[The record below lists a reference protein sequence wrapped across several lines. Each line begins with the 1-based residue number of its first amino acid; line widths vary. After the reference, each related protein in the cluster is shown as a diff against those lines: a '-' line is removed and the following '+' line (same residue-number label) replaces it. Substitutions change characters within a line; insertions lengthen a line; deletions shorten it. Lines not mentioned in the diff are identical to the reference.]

1 MSREQSFW
9 DLHFL
14 EIALVVAKVSKD
26 PSTKVGAVIVDPYTR
41 MIVSTGYNGFPRGV
55 NDAPE
60 RYNDR
65 PTKYALVVH
74 AEANAILNAP
84 RRPVDCTLFVT
95 LAPCAECAKLIIQS
109 GITRVVTFPALQE
122 RWTESHNTAVM
133 MFKEAGIKLEYIA
146 EDELGVQ

>member
-1 MSREQSFW
+1 MRTDLSEW
-9 DLHFL
+9 DLRFL
-14 EIALVVAKVSKD
+14 EVARLVSTWSKD

-41 MIVSTGYNGFPRGV
+41 MIISTGYNGFPRGV
-55 NDAPE
+55 NDTAE

-84 RRPVDCTLFVT
+84 HRPIECTLFVT

-109 GITRVVTFPALQE
+109 GIARVVTFPALQE

-133 MFKEAGIKLEYIA
+133 MFKEAGIKLEYVA
-146 EDELGVQ
+146 PEELGVQ